1 MSAISIT
8 PGSVTP
14 GSNAVIDKDH
24 NAGAT
29 ITAGQAVY
37 LDSATNK
44 YLLSDAD
51 AAGKGVVDGI
61 ALNGASDG
69 QPIAVQTGGTINIG
83 ATVAV
88 GTSYVLG
95 TTAGAINP
103 NADATSTWVKVH
115 IGVATTT
122 SAIALK
128 IQNSGATIP

>member
-1 MSAISIT
+1 MAALTIT
-8 PGSVTP
+8 AASVLP

-29 ITAGQAVY
+29 ITAGQPVY
-37 LDSATNK
+37 LDSTTNE
-44 YLLSDAD
+44 YLVSDAD
-51 AAGKGVVDGI
+51 AAGKGTVDGI
-61 ALNGASDG
+61 ALNAASDG
-69 QPIAVQTGGTINIG
+69 QPLAVQTGGNITIG

-95 TTAGAINP
+95 STAGAINP

-115 IGVATTT
+115 LGVATSTT
-122 SAIALK
+122 VIALK